1 MTDST
6 VTAATCMKPLRY
18 RTAAASTIMAN
29 ACTKLPVAPAL
40 SVTYLLPVTST
51 AAATTHKTAEIQR

>member
-40 SVTYLLPVTST
+40 SVTVYCIP
-51 AAATTHKTAEIQR
+51 AAGDIYGCGYYT